1 MLRTPPPPAL
11 PRPRAA
17 RGAGVAAVLA
27 VGGREIGP
35 NDCCRAGFCAGRT
48 ARGRRGNPTA
58 AAAVPPALD
67 VPRRAARLRGVADLP
82 SRSSSGSCRGVRSGP
97 QPSAPATLR
106 LAAAATATRPAACT
120 PSSSVPAAGVAA
132 PLVARCRGRYEPAA
146 AQPSPPASMVAAAV
160 GRAAL
165 ATGSAS
171 VLLARATAAARGA
184 APVVW
189 PSLGPIRAPLPLGT
203 SLVMPAK
210 EPVAPLAIRLRPC
223 SAAAVLRCPIRVPQA
238 CPSCRAEPEGQS
250 PVRSAREGLGR
261 PARAVLLARPRS
273 LGSGAAAASGRSAAA
288 GAAPALRAASARTAL
303 PRALW
308 LEVWVGAS
316 GLAVLPS
323 PLAAPCSGKPGGR
336 RRRPSLAR
344 AARRPL
350 VRRSGVARAAASF
363 SPPLPWP
370 CP

>member
-1 MLRTPPPPAL
+1 
-11 PRPRAA
+11 
-17 RGAGVAAVLA
+17 
-27 VGGREIGP
+27 
-35 NDCCRAGFCAGRT
+35 
-48 ARGRRGNPTA
+48 
-58 AAAVPPALD
+58 
-67 VPRRAARLRGVADLP
+67 
-82 SRSSSGSCRGVRSGP
+82 
-97 QPSAPATLR
+97 
-106 LAAAATATRPAACT
+106 
-120 PSSSVPAAGVAA
+120 
-132 PLVARCRGRYEPAA
+132 
-146 AQPSPPASMVAAAV
+146 
-160 GRAAL
+160 
-165 ATGSAS
+165 
-171 VLLARATAAARGA
+171 
-184 APVVW
+184 
-189 PSLGPIRAPLPLGT
+189 
-203 SLVMPAK
+203 MPAK

-273 LGSGAAAASGRSAAA
+273 LGSGAAAASGRFAAA

-308 LEVWVGAS
+308 LGVWVGAS
-316 GLAVLPS
+316 GLAVLPSPLGAPCPGGLGSRHGRHLTNRCSLVRRRGAARGVVSSLAPCPRPRPRRALVVFRAVPVRSELRSAFWLKMWVGTPTVSDLPS

-350 VRRSGVARAAASF
+350 MRRSGVARAAASF